1 MKIQPLPE
9 PLYEIF
15 QSSIFLTF
23 SRKCEKLRSS
33 LSGSPYDKDNINVKS
48 FNYLETGNTKV
59 KKNYRVT
66 PNSSDDFQR

>member
-23 SRKCEKLRSS
+23 LRKCEKLRSS
-33 LSGSPYDKDNINVKS
+33 LSGNPYNKNNIHAMS
-48 FNYLETGNTKV
+48 FSYLETGNT
-59 KKNYRVT
+59 
-66 PNSSDDFQR
+66 

>member
-23 SRKCEKLRSS
+23 SRKCEKLQSS

-48 FNYLETGNTKV
+48 FNYLETGNT
-59 KKNYRVT
+59 
-66 PNSSDDFQR
+66 